1 MKGSG
6 TESTQ
11 QINPAQMSVQGEEFV
26 YKHVSIS
33 TSIGVKDL
41 LTPTKQSTIYHVLLY
56 VITLGQIFIGGG

>member
-1 MKGSG
+1 MKESG

-41 LTPTKQSTIYHVLLY
+41 LTPIKLSTIYHVFSL
-56 VITLGQIFIGGG
+56 